1 MAPDPSKQSI
11 VRRPYGFVCLC
22 LCSFLLSAAVTVR
35 SQQPSSSAVPAS
47 NNSDSAAPG
56 SSAPQQSDQQA
67 TGNVKGKVVDQSGA
81 TITGVAL
88 KLMRNGQSLS
98 PVVTSDEEGQFF
110 FANIPPGPF
119 QLTFASDG
127 LTSKTVAGTVEPA
140 KTYTVPP
147 VTLTVATQVT
157 EVRVG
162 LPPAE
167 LAEEQVKEQEKQR
180 VLGVIPNFY
189 VTYEQDAAPL
199 PAKLKYKL
207 AWKTTVDP
215 FTLVAVG
222 AVAGLNQA
230 GDRWSGFGQG
240 MSGYAKR
247 YGATYGDV
255 AIGTFMG
262 GAVLPSLLK
271 QDPRYF
277 YRGKGSKASR
287 LLYALSASVIC
298 KGDNG
303 HWQPNYSNVGGNLA
317 AGAISNLY
325 YPARDRNGANLVFTN
340 AAIRIAETA
349 AANVLQEFLIPR
361 LTPERRGRSTSQP

>member
-1 MAPDPSKQSI
+1 MVPELSKQSSN
-11 VRRPYGFVCLC
+11 RQPYGLVRLC
-22 LCSFLLSAAVTVR
+22 LCCFLLIAAVPVR
-35 SQQPSSSAVPAS
+35 SGQPFTASGPSDPQQPGQQI
-47 NNSDSAAPG
+47 PG
-56 SSAPQQSDQQA
+56 
-67 TGNVKGKVVDQSGA
+67 NIKGKVVDQSGA
-81 TITGVAL
+81 SITGVAL
-88 KLMRNGQSLS
+88 KLTRDGQSLS
-98 PVVTSDEEGQFF
+98 PVVDSDEDGQFF

-119 QLTFASDG
+119 QLTFTSDG
-127 LTSKTVAGTVEPA
+127 LTAKTVAGTVEPA
-140 KTYTVPP
+140 KTCTVPP
-147 VTLTVATQVT
+147 VILAVATQVT

-189 VTYEQDAAPL
+189 VTYEPDAAAL
-199 PAKLKYKL
+199 PAKLKFKL
-207 AWKTTVDP
+207 AWKTTTDP
-215 FTLVAVG
+215 FTFVAVG

-230 GDRWSGFGQG
+230 GDRWNGFGQG
-240 MSGYAKR
+240 APGYAKR
-247 YGATYGDV
+247 LGATYGDV
-255 AIGTFMG
+255 TIGTFMG
-262 GAVLPSLLK
+262 GAVLPALLK

-277 YRGKGSKASR
+277 YRGRGSKKSR

-325 YPARDRNGANLVFTN
+325 YPARDRDGARLVISN
-340 AAIRIAETA
+340 ALIRIGETA

-361 LTPERRGRSTSQP
+361 LTPERRGRSQSQP